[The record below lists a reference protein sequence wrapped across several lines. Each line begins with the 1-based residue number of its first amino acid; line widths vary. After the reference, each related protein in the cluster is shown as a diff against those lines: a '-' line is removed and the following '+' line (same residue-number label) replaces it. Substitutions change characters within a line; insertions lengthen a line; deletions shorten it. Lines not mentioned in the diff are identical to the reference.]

1 MATLE
6 TLLRDGKL
14 SSEGIGR
21 TLLADYIKARSLYV
35 ADQRHRGGN
44 IPSHQK
50 DFLVS
55 KALDTKA
62 DAEDRARF
70 FVYIRLRDLLDTM
83 YPRQIIAYQDFR
95 IAYQDLE
102 HIVSTTLE
110 AENIHSMSL
119 GSESAIEATRSHFEA
134 HRGEHLINH
143 RGMVRERIEKLHSAF
158 VSMLSFDIVLDCISE
173 ATKLEDIKTQE
184 LDLVPLL
191 CDLEELQGLI
201 WALLDTIQRGKADPP
216 FDFLPDAL
224 SQGALTAADMFSFL
238 ELSEQKRLST
248 KELKEK
254 LAEVTKL
261 PVFGDLMNSQNIEM
275 YKKGFSLK
283 RILGKGLYEVE
294 QLSKELQKN
303 KFASAPDR
311 GYDRMCLK

>member
-14 SSEGIGR
+14 SPEGIGR

-44 IPSHQK
+44 IPQHQK
-50 DFLVS
+50 DFLTS

-62 DAEDRARF
+62 DAEDRAKF

-83 YPRQIIAYQDFR
+83 YPRQIIALQDFKL
-95 IAYQDLE
+95 AYQDLD
-102 HIVSTTLE
+102 HVLTSTLE
-110 AENIHSMSL
+110 AEHIHSMSL
-119 GSESAIEATRSHFEA
+119 GSENAIEATKSHFEA

-158 VSMLSFDIVLDCISE
+158 IHMLSFNTVLDCIAK
-173 ATKLEDIKTQE
+173 ATKLEDIGSQE
-184 LDLVPLL
+184 LDLFPLL
-191 CDLEELQGLI
+191 VDLEELQGLI
-201 WALLDTIQRGKADPP
+201 GALLDTIQRGKEDPA

-224 SQGALTAADMFSFL
+224 AQNRLTAADMFSFL
-238 ELSEQKRLST
+238 ELSEQKHMSI
-248 KELKEK
+248 KELREK
-254 LAEVTKL
+254 LGDILRL
-261 PVFGDLMNSQNIEM
+261 PALGDLTTCRSVEE

-283 RILGKGLYEVE
+283 RALSKGLYEVE
-294 QLSKELQKN
+294 QLSQDLTK
-303 KFASAPDR
+303 R
-311 GYDRMCLK
+311 GYCVPT